1 MERAA
6 QLVEEGRALARQEKN
21 TSALA
26 AFNTALQLE
35 PGFRPAA
42 LAKAV
47 LLEDLGRL
55 EEAVAAYDALLLQ
68 YPGDVAACSNRAGL
82 LLQLE
87 QPEAALASLDQA
99 LAADPANDLLALN
112 KGLLLL
118 QGLNDPAA
126 ARPWLER
133 ARDAGFAEAAD
144 ALNTPPP
151 PRD

>member
-1 MERAA
+1 AYNE
-6 QLVEEGRALARQEKN
+6 ALR
-21 TSALA
+21 LD
-26 AFNTALQLE
+26 

-47 LLEDLGRL
+47 LLEDLGRFD
-55 EEAVAAYDALLLQ
+55 EALAAYDALLRQ
-68 YPGDVAACSNRAGL
+68 HPGDVAACSNRAGL
-82 LLQLE
+82 LLQLG
-87 QPEAALASLDQA
+87 QPQAALASLDAA

-118 QGLNDPAA
+118 QGLGDAAA

-133 ARDAGFAEAAD
+133 ARDAGFAEAAA
-144 ALNTPPP
+144 ALSADPP